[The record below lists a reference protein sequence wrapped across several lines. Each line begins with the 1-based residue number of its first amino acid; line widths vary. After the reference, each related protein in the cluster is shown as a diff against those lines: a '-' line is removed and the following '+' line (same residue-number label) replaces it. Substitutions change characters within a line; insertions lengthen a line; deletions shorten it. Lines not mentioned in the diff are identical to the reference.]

1 MAQPDFIPS
10 PFAANGDR
18 NTLPESSVSAASW
31 DDGFPAVTAMPLG
44 AGGVAPDRKD
54 FNAILYVLSL
64 FAYFAQT
71 GGLWTYSATQEYT
84 PPALI
89 YDATDGNLYV
99 CVAANGPSG
108 TTIAPNA
115 DTTGQ
120 YWKKLPLEGVS
131 WLNAPVPT
139 RASDNTFTVTG
150 DQTAAYPMGK
160 LLRFNGDDA
169 YICRVLGAPVYGSNL
184 TTVTV
189 WFDVATTIPASITQF
204 EVSPLSPIDTARGVE
219 LITSTQYD
227 EDQITELLQSHCYSA
242 ITIEKAGSA

>member
-1 MAQPDFIPS
+1 MAQQPDFIPM
-10 PFAANGDR
+10 PFAENGDK
-18 NTLPESSVSAASW
+18 NTLPQTATSSASW
-31 DDGFPAVTAMPLG
+31 SAGFPPITALPLG

-54 FNAILYVLSL
+54 FNGILNVLAA

-71 GGLWTYSATQEYT
+71 GGVWTYSATQDYS
-84 PPALI
+84 PPAI
-89 YDATDGNLYV
+89 VYNSTDGGLYL

-115 DTTGQ
+115 DTTGA
-120 YWKKLPLEGVS
+120 YWQRLPSGQIK
-131 WLNAPVPT
+131 WLNAPIPT
-139 RASDNTFTVTG
+139 RASDNTFTVMG

-160 LLRFNGDDA
+160 LLRFNADDA

-204 EVSPLSPIDTARGVE
+204 EVSPLSPIDTARGVA
-219 LITSTQYD
+219 LVTTTQY
-227 EDQITELLQSHCYSA
+227 EQDQITELLQSHCYSSV
-242 ITIEKAGSA
+242 TIKGA

>member
-10 PFAANGDR
+10 PFAVNGDR
-18 NTLPESSVSAASW
+18 NTLPDSSVSAASW

-54 FNAILYVLSL
+54 FNAILYVLSQ
-64 FAYFAQT
+64 FAFFAQT

-84 PPALI
+84 PPALV

-108 TTIAPNA
+108 TVIAPNA
-115 DTTGQ
+115 DATGQ
-120 YWKKLPLEGVS
+120 YWKAVPLDGVS
-131 WLNAPVPT
+131 WINDPIPT
-139 RASDNTFTVTG
+139 RASDNTFTVSG
-150 DQTAAYPMGK
+150 DQTGTYPMGK

-169 YICRVLGAPVYGSNL
+169 YLCRVLGAPVYGSEI

-189 WFDVATTIPASITQF
+189 WFDVQTTIPASITKL
-204 EVSPLSPIDTARGVE
+204 ERSPLIPEATARGVA
-219 LITSTQYD
+219 LVTTTQYT
-227 EDQITELLQSHCYSA
+227 EDQITKLLQSHCYSSV
-242 ITIEKAGSA
+242 TIKGS

>member
-1 MAQPDFIPS
+1 MAQPNFIPS
-10 PFAANGDR
+10 PFAVNGDR

-108 TTIAPNA
+108 TVIAPNA
-115 DTTGQ
+115 DATGQ
-120 YWKKLPLEGVS
+120 YWKAVPLDGVS
-131 WLNAPVPT
+131 WINDPIPT
-139 RASDNTFTVTG
+139 RASDNTFTVSG
-150 DQTAAYPMGK
+150 DQTGTYPMGK

-169 YICRVLGAPVYGSNL
+169 YLCRVLGAPVYGSEI

-189 WFDVATTIPASITQF
+189 WFDVQTTIPASITKL
-204 EVSPLSPIDTARGVE
+204 ERSPLIPESTARGVA
-219 LITSTQYD
+219 LVTTTQYTED
-227 EDQITELLQSHCYSA
+227 EITKLLQSHCYSSV
-242 ITIEKAGSA
+242 TIKGS